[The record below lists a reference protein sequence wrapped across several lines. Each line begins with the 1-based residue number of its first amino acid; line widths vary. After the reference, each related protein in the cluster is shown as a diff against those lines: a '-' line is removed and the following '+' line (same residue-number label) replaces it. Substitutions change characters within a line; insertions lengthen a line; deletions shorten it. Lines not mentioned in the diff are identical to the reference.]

1 MENKYKVEVIESVFY
16 FVCTQN
22 KMLNDAME
30 SQIANNFAQA
40 LDIQRYGRRS
50 GSLVQNPKA
59 LLEELQCVDDYMKY
73 EIICLDVAND
83 EVSMLSYDQKIQF
96 VSILNKE
103 KYYEFNSGQIVYEII
118 KGTEASSIPVFK
130 SN

>member
-1 MENKYKVEVIESVFY
+1 
-16 FVCTQN
+16 
-22 KMLNDAME
+22 MLNDAME

-50 GSLVQNPKA
+50 GSLVQNLKA

-96 VSILNKE
+96 VSSLNKE

-118 KGTEASSIPVFK
+118 KGTEASFIPVFK